1 MIIQAADRF
10 IQKIRWRTHFYLNPQ
25 DTPVHK
31 ENYGFKSIRA
41 PPITNDL
48 KPFED
53 GILNLVQNVEFSHI
67 SNNFQ
72 KNLKKEVKN
81 IQNEPNLII
90 SADKTSNHYKMS
102 PNSYKSLLD
111 KNIQKEYKKVDQK
124 NVAKVNNKHKE
135 LVCKLDIEE
144 RVFET
149 SEKQAYITLKD
160 HKDNFNNNPKCR
172 LINPRKPEVGKIS
185 KNVLQKIN
193 LAVRT
198 ATGLTQWRNTLDV
211 IKWFNQLKN
220 KKTLKFINFDICEF
234 YPSITPELLKKA
246 LNFAEKHTRISKV
259 DKESIFE
266 AKKCFLVSESNP
278 WAKKN

>member
-1 MIIQAADRF
+1 M
-10 IQKIRWRTHFYLNPQ
+10 K
-25 DTPVHK
+25 
-31 ENYGFKSIRA
+31 
-41 PPITNDL
+41 
-48 KPFED
+48 
-53 GILNLVQNVEFSHI
+53 NVEFKYLP
-67 SNNFQ
+67 NNFQ
-72 KNLKKEVKN
+72 ENLKKEVKN
-81 IQNEPNLII
+81 IENEPNLII
-90 SADKTSNHYKMS
+90 SADKTSNHYKM
-102 PNSYKSLLD
+102 PAQSYKSLLD

-124 NVAKVNNKHKE
+124 TVDKVNSKHKE

-259 DKESIFE
+259 DKENAS
-266 AKKCFLVSESNP
+266 
-278 WAKKN
+278 